1 MKYFAAAA
9 LFILVASS
17 AYGQVAGSVST
28 AVEPA
33 LVPRSQQVGVSV
45 AGSLNVSPSNSVS
58 LRYGAGNTVLAGV
71 GRSLIEFLPGLT
83 LVGDIQAGGSRSA
96 GRVRGVV
103 LYGAGVATDLGNGYS
118 VTYGLHINKPA
129 GTKMYPSVY
138 VSLGKS
144 F

>member
-1 MKYFAAAA
+1 MKYFVTAA

-45 AGSLNVSPSNSVS
+45 AGSLNVSTSNSVS

-71 GRSLIEFLPGLT
+71 GRSLVEFLPGFR

-96 GRVRGVV
+96 GHVHGLT

-118 VTYGLHINKPA
+118 VTYGLHIDKPA

-138 VSLGKS
+138 VSLGRS

>member
-1 MKYFAAAA
+1 MKYFVAAA
-9 LFILVASS
+9 LFILAASS

-45 AGSLNVSPSNSVS
+45 AGSLNDSPSNSVS

-71 GRSLIEFLPGLT
+71 GRSLVEFLPGFR
-83 LVGDIQAGGSRSA
+83 LVGDIQAGRSRSA
-96 GRVRGVV
+96 GHVHGLM

-118 VTYGLHINKPA
+118 ITYGLHIDKPA